1 MTAPDLK
8 ALRQHLITRRTEL
21 RQEYEVQPD
30 PDRFLASW
38 TETVDQSL
46 VQLWQASG
54 LNQSASLAAVGGY
67 GRGELYPWSDV
78 DILILLPEP
87 ASAELQAT
95 VESFVGLL
103 WDIGLEMGHG
113 VRTLQECFEAARGDL
128 TIASNLLDVRY
139 LAGDR
144 HPVDQL
150 QRDLIDH
157 LDRVE
162 FVLGKIQEQRARHM
176 RHNDTAFNLE
186 PNLKE
191 GPGGL
196 RDLQSVMWISWGC
209 GFKHG
214 WAPLVNERMITRS
227 EVRQAK
233 LLIRFLQDL
242 RIRLHFQANRKEDR
256 LLFDYQG
263 PLAQQLGIQDQD
275 RLHRASEIL
284 MQQYFKMAKSVL
296 LLNTILLV
304 QLRTRVEPENP
315 SDIEDLN
322 PHYRRYGQLLGTV
335 PEDLLQREPQRLFE
349 AFLMLQHYPNLK
361 GFTASA
367 LRAVWRARHQI
378 NAEFRA
384 DPENQN
390 RFLEIFR
397 QPHRTADVLRRMN
410 YYDVLGRYLPAFSK
424 IVGQMQHDLFHV
436 YTVDEH
442 ILKVL
447 RNLRR
452 LSLPQFEHEFPFCSE
467 LMRQFDRPDLLYL
480 GALFHDIAKGR
491 GGDHSQLGGDDAR
504 EFCRGHGLARADTE
518 FVAWLVENHLHM
530 SAVAQKQDLSNPE
543 VIKRFAERVG
553 DLRHLTALYLL
564 TVSDIRG
571 TSPKVWNAWK
581 GKLLE
586 DLYRATLNHLA
597 GHAAEAADT
606 IREKRQGALQILKH
620 YGIQQA
626 QQIPL
631 WQSLDDSYFL
641 RHDVRDIAWH
651 ARALINQK
659 TLKATVVRARLSPL
673 GEGMEV
679 MVYTP
684 DQKALFA
691 RLCGYFD
698 GVGYTIQEAR
708 IHTTTDGYALDTF
721 QIVHRS
727 SDGEHYREI
736 QKRIEVELASLLDT
750 QAALPSPQK
759 VRISRHLRHFPI
771 PITVQV
777 GEPEQQNIRPLS
789 VVAGD
794 RPGLLYRISRV
805 LLDLEID
812 LRGARINTLGER
824 AEDVFLVTGKTLDA
838 PEGRHQL
845 EEKISQAL
853 EP

>member
-1 MTAPDLK
+1 MTTPDLK
-8 ALRQHLITRRTEL
+8 ALRQHLVQERQRL
-21 RQEYEVQPD
+21 RQEYESTPD
-30 PDRFLASW
+30 PAHFMEQW
-38 TETVDQSL
+38 CHQVDQTLISL
-46 VQLWQASG
+46 WHSFELDGQIA
-54 LNQSASLAAVGGY
+54 LAAVGGY

-78 DILILLPEP
+78 DILILLPENLATP
-87 ASAELQAT
+87 LQAH

-103 WDIGLEMGHG
+103 WDLGLEMGHG
-113 VRTLQECFEAARGDL
+113 VRTAEECYVAAAEDL
-128 TIASNLLDVRY
+128 TIASNLSEVRY
-139 LAGDR
+139 LAGPR
-144 HPVDQL
+144 QAIQSL
-150 QRDLIDH
+150 RSGLEAR
-157 LDRVE
+157 LDRLG
-162 FVLGKIQEQRARHM
+162 FVLGKIKEQRDRHL

-186 PNLKE
+186 PNIKE

-196 RDLQSVMWISWGC
+196 RDLQSVMWIAWGC
-209 GFKHG
+209 GLKQG

-227 EVRQAK
+227 EVRQAN
-233 LLIRFLQDL
+233 LLVRFLQDL
-242 RIRLHFQANRKEDR
+242 RIRLHFLANRKEDR

-263 PLAQQLGIQDQD
+263 PLAQQMGIGDQGEF
-275 RLHRASEIL
+275 RRASELL

-304 QLRTRVEPENP
+304 QLRARVQPEDP
-315 SDIEDLN
+315 ADIEQLTPQYQRFGD
-322 PHYRRYGQLLGTV
+322 LLGTV

-361 GFTASA
+361 GFTPSA
-367 LRAVWRARHQI
+367 LRAVWRARHHI

-384 DPENQN
+384 DPENQQ

-410 YYDVLGRYLPAFSK
+410 YYDVLGRYLPAFGK

-452 LSLPQFEHEFPFCSE
+452 LSLPQFETELPFCSE

-504 EFCRGHGLARADTE
+504 EFCSSHGLARADGE
-518 FVAWLVENHLHM
+518 LVAWLVENHLHM

-553 DLRHLTALYLL
+553 DQRHLTALYLL
-564 TVSDIRG
+564 TVSDIRA

-586 DLYRATLNHLA
+586 DLYRGTLNHLA
-597 GHAAEAADT
+597 GHAAEAADM
-606 IREKRQGALQILKH
+606 IREKRQGALRILGH
-620 YGIQQA
+620 YGITEA
-626 QQIPL
+626 REISL
-631 WQSLDDSYFL
+631 WHTLDDTYFL

-651 ARALINQK
+651 ARSLFNQK
-659 TLKATVVRARLSPL
+659 TLKKNVVRARLSPL
-673 GEGMEV
+673 GEGIEV
-679 MVYTP
+679 MIYTP

-698 GVGYTIQEAR
+698 SIGHTIQEAR

-727 SDGEHYREI
+727 SGDEHYQDI
-736 QKRIEVELASLLDT
+736 LKRIEEDLSAQLEN
-750 QAALPSPQK
+750 QPALPSPQK
-759 VRISRHLRHFPI
+759 VRVSRHLRHFPI
-771 PITVQV
+771 PVTVQI
-777 GEPEQQNIRPLS
+777 GEPEQQDVRPLN

-805 LLDLEID
+805 LLELEID

-824 AEDVFLVTGKTLDA
+824 AEDVFLVAGKSLESS
-838 PEGRHQL
+838 EGRVAL
-845 EEKISQAL
+845 ETKITQAL
-853 EP
+853 TP

>member
-1 MTAPDLK
+1 MSPPDLK
-8 ALRQHLITRRTEL
+8 ALRQQLVARRSKL
-21 RQEYEVQPD
+21 RQEYEAQPD
-30 PDRFLASW
+30 PDRFLCQW
-38 TETVDQSL
+38 TRSVDEAL
-46 VQLWQASG
+46 IQLWQESG
-54 LNQSASLAAVGGY
+54 LDNRISLGAVGGY

-78 DILILLPEP
+78 DILVLLPEAP
-87 ASAELQAT
+87 DSTLQT
-95 VESFVGLL
+95 QVESFIGLL

-113 VRTLQECFEAARGDL
+113 VRTLEECFTAAREDL
-128 TIASNLLDVRY
+128 TIASNLSDVRY
-139 LAGDR
+139 LAGD
-144 HPVDQL
+144 PAAIETLQTQL
-150 QRDLIDH
+150 GDR
-157 LDRVE
+157 LDRVQ

-209 GFKHG
+209 GLKHG
-214 WAPLVNERMITRS
+214 WAPLVNEQMITRS

-242 RIRLHFQANRKEDR
+242 RIRLHFLANRREDR
-256 LLFDYQG
+256 LLFDHQG
-263 PLAQQLGIQDQD
+263 PLAQQLGIDDQDQ
-275 RLHRASEIL
+275 LHRASEIL

-304 QLRTRVEPENP
+304 QLRTRIQPEDP
-315 SDIEDLN
+315 SDIEELN
-322 PHYRRYGQLLGTV
+322 SHYRRYGQLLGTV

-367 LRAVWRARHQI
+367 LRAVWRARHHI

-384 DPENQN
+384 NPENQS

-410 YYDVLGRYLPAFSK
+410 YYDVLGRYLPAFAK

-452 LSLPQFEHEFPFCSE
+452 LSLPQFEHEFPFCSQ

-491 GGDHSQLGGDDAR
+491 GGDHSQLGGHDAR
-504 EFCRGHGLARADTE
+504 EFCRSHGLARADTE

-543 VIKRFAERVG
+543 VIKRFAERAG
-553 DLRHLTALYLL
+553 DTRHLTALYLL

-597 GHAAEAADT
+597 GHATEADDL
-606 IREKRQGALQILKH
+606 IREKRQGALHILKH
-620 YGIQQA
+620 YGIQEA
-626 QQIPL
+626 GQIPL
-631 WQSLDDSYFL
+631 WRALDDSYFL
-641 RHDVRDIAWH
+641 RHDVRDITWH

-721 QIVHRS
+721 QIVHRT
-727 SDGEHYREI
+727 SDGDHYREV
-736 QKRIEVELASLLDT
+736 QKRIEAELSAQLES
-750 QAALPSPQK
+750 QSALPTPQK

-771 PITVQV
+771 PVRVDI
-777 GEPEQQNIRPLS
+777 GEPEQQDIRPLG

-794 RPGLLYRISRV
+794 RPGLLYRIARV
-805 LLDLEID
+805 LLELEID

-824 AEDVFLVTGKTLDA
+824 AEDVFLVAGKTLENA
-838 PEGRHQL
+838 EGREQL
-845 EEKISQAL
+845 SQKIIQAL
-853 EP
+853 ES